1 MTKHLNFIQFAIL
14 WNSKSTVTEQNKE
27 LNKTKKRR
35 KMKSPEEKKCFNL
48 LLGEI
53 STEISFLAKLTKQL

>member
-1 MTKHLNFIQFAIL
+1 
-14 WNSKSTVTEQNKE
+14 
-27 LNKTKKRR
+27 
-35 KMKSPEEKKCFNL
+35 MKSPEEKKCFNL